1 MGKESIP
8 EMSEDLNS
16 LTRLS
21 AREHCVEYCFNALG
35 VGAVEMKRL
44 Q

>member
-8 EMSEDLNS
+8 EISEDLNS

-21 AREHCVEYCFNALG
+21 AREHCIENYFNALVAG
-35 VGAVEMKRL
+35 TVEVKRL